1 LLHATLAQRCGGQFR
16 SAFPEDLIAAPL
28 GQELQGCPGLALRQ
42 GQVLHPE
49 SIELLLLLGWGLIAV
64 EDQGL
69 GQALIPELGVLRE
82 IQAAAENDP

>member
-1 LLHATLAQRCGGQFR
+1 
-16 SAFPEDLIAAPL
+16 
-28 GQELQGCPGLALRQ
+28 
-42 GQVLHPE
+42 VLHPE